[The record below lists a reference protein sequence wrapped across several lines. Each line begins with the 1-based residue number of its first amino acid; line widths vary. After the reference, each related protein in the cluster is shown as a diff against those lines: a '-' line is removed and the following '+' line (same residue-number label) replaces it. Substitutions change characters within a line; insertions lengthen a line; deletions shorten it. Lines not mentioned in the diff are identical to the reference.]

1 MIRLGLIGG
10 LLGGLLG
17 TERSKNDLSVPN
29 KLVPNKLPCVIG
41 LVKTR
46 SVAAKQ
52 VAGKY
57 FVFHIGE

>member
-1 MIRLGLIGG
+1 MIRLGFI
-10 LLGGLLG
+10 GGLLG

-29 KLVPNKLPCVIG
+29 KLPNKLPCVIG